1 MVYRLKKAL
10 YGLKQ
15 APRAWFS
22 RIKTYFDREGFKN
35 SSLDHS
41 LFIKKS
47 GDKILFVCLYV
58 DNLVYTGNDVDLC
71 KDFNDS
77 MKREFEMTDLG
88 TMKYFLGVEV
98 TQNSKGIHLNQKK
111 YAKEVLERF
120 QMWNCNAAK
129 NPIVPGTRLS
139 KNAESVEIDAT
150 SYKQLVG
157 SLMYITVT
165 RPDIMYCVSL
175 ISRFMARPLEEHMQ
189 VAKRILR
196 YLRGTTELGLMYKR
210 GEGVELKAFTD
221 SDYAGDIDDRKSTSG
236 YVFFFLIY

>member
-1 MVYRLKKAL
+1 MSAFLYGELKEEVYVEQPEGYEKVGSERMVYRLKKAL

-35 SSLDHS
+35 SSLDHN
-41 LFIKKS
+41 LFIEKS

-58 DNLVYTGNDVDLC
+58 DDLVYTGNDVDLC

-77 MKREFEMTDLG
+77 MKREFEVADLG

-120 QMWNCNAAK
+120 KMWNCNAAK

-139 KNAESVEIDAT
+139 KNAESVETDAT
-150 SYKQLVG
+150 SYKQLVN

-165 RPDIMYCVSL
+165 RPDIMYCDGSL
-175 ISRFMARPLEEHMQ
+175 
-189 VAKRILR
+189 
-196 YLRGTTELGLMYKR
+196 G
-210 GEGVELKAFTD
+210 
-221 SDYAGDIDDRKSTSG
+221 
-236 YVFFFLIY
+236 